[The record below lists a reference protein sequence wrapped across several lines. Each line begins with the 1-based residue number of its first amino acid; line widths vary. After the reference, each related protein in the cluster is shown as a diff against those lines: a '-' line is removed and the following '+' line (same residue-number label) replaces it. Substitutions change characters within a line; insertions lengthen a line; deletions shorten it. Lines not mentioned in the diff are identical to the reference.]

1 MSAVGGIVSD
11 YTATLAVRKLDR
23 LLNLTLFHINN
34 DYWTKLF
41 VVLLDYN
48 LIMSFTNQNII
59 LTKVSCSYFYHSIQ
73 VGPQEL
79 SIKGTC

>member
-23 LLNLTLFHINN
+23 LLKVTLFHINN

-41 VVLLDYN
+41 VELQPNYVLH
-48 LIMSFTNQNII
+48 
-59 LTKVSCSYFYHSIQ
+59 HSKHKPIYIA
-73 VGPQEL
+73 GLYP
-79 SIKGTC
+79 